1 MLERLQRPESKE
13 FAQQRLKEHRNE
25 PTYFSGSCAD
35 LVSTKNIDSRR
46 GMAKAQFG
54 VRRKNPPKE
63 DRLVKGELYFTQY
76 YSECKSIRLY
86 IYLIGY

>member
-35 LVSTKNIDSRR
+35 LVSTKNMDSRR

-63 DRLVKGELYFTQY
+63 DRFVKG
-76 YSECKSIRLY
+76 SSILQNTTANVSRY
-86 IYLIGY
+86 IFIFI